1 LTSST
6 TSRSGTS
13 AGLAF
18 GPSDAEASSGSEDGP
33 RQNRKYEPWVKKLAD
48 DGVSYYYVN
57 NVDGRIQWTAP
68 EGFGTSSGREGP
80 FPSTVPHQPDPSGLS
95 AYSDDS
101 DVQLDHLPTSRPRQ
115 KNGTSR
121 QVVASSTRS
130 DTNQAAV
137 MELTSAERIAKA
149 LQLALEPPPPNIVN
163 DLSSI
168 AKGAIQ
174 AIVENVQSSGVIR
187 QSEDDQKMDQ
197 LIYSAVLAIRN
208 LLYIAGVPPT
218 QIPAN
223 LLPAAGRDGRSA
235 SQTPLRPAQ
244 RKVTATLSRLVLS
257 ARAIQYDSGSVIA
270 ETLSRIETDTEELD
284 RAVSAFVLEVQRVEH
299 KQPKLAGTPAKRLQG
314 VYTTANVGLGLVG
327 AGTAGSWKGFGY
339 LSLDDEGGMPQKVLG
354 TEVVSHIGSSLDRL
368 QEGLNALDQAL
379 QLTTDNSGQFLF
391 YLYFVA

>member
-18 GPSDAEASSGSEDGP
+18 GPSDAEASSGSEDA

-57 NVDGRIQWTAP
+57 NLDGRIQWTAP

-80 FPSTVPHQPDPSGLS
+80 FPSTVPRQLDPSGLS

-101 DVQLDHLPTSRPRQ
+101 DVQPEHLPTSRPRH

-121 QVVASSTRS
+121 QVVASSSRS

-149 LQLALEPPPPNIVN
+149 LQLALAPSPPNIVN

-168 AKGAIQ
+168 AKGAIH

-284 RAVSAFVLEVQRVEH
+284 RAVSAFVLEVQREEH
-299 KQPKLAGTPAKRLQG
+299 KHPKLAGTPAKRLQG
-314 VYTTANVGLGLVG
+314 VFTTANVGLGLVG

-354 TEVVSHIGSSLDRL
+354 TEVVSNIGSSLDQL

-379 QLTTDNSGQFLF
+379 QLTTDNSGQFLI